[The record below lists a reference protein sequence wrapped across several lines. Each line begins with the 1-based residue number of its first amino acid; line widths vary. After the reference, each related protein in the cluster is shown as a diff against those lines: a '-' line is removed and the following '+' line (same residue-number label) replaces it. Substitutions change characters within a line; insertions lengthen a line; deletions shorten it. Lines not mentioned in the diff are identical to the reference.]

1 MKKVFILLV
10 VLIAAFATY
19 WFGFRKKEQGPEA
32 PPLAHIELKTHSE
45 LFNNSVDSIVREYL
59 TMKNAFVEA
68 DSASVKNATKNFIAL
83 LDRFPIDELKKDTA
97 AIIETVRGNIM
108 DIKSNAASI
117 LNQTD
122 ITEMR
127 HDFSMVTE
135 MMYPSFFTAINYEG
149 QRLYVQKCPMAFG
162 DDMSANWIS
171 DSRAIV
177 NPYLGKT
184 HPKYKATMLDCGDVV
199 DSVMAK

>member
-1 MKKVFILLV
+1 MIVLV
-10 VLIAAFATY
+10 AAFATY
-19 WFGFRKKEQGPEA
+19 WFGFRKTDKGPEA
-32 PPLAHIELKTHSE
+32 SPPAPIALKKHSE
-45 LFNNSVDSIVREYL
+45 LFNKSVDSIVSEYL
-59 TMKNAFVEA
+59 VIKNAFVEA
-68 DSASVKNATKNFIAL
+68 DSAAVKNATRNFVAL
-83 LDRFPIDELKKDTA
+83 LNRFPIDELKKDTA
-97 AIIETVRGNIM
+97 AIIETVKGNVM
-108 DIKSNAASI
+108 DIKSNAESI

-149 QRLYVQKCPMAFG
+149 QKLFVQKCPMAFG

>member
-1 MKKVFILLV
+1 MKKVFLLLI
-10 VLIAAFATY
+10 VLVAAFATY
-19 WFGFRKKEQGPEA
+19 WFGFRKTDKGPEA
-32 PPLAHIELKTHSE
+32 PPPAPIALKKHSE
-45 LFNNSVDSIVREYL
+45 LFNKSVDSIVSEYL
-59 TMKNAFVEA
+59 IIKNAFVEA
-68 DSASVKNATKNFIAL
+68 DSAAVKTATKNFLAL
-83 LDRFPIDELKKDTA
+83 LNRFPIDELKKDTA
-97 AIIETVRGNIM
+97 TIIETVKGNVM
-108 DIKSNAASI
+108 DIKSNAESI

-149 QRLYVQKCPMAFG
+149 QKLFVQKCPMAFG
-162 DDMSANWIS
+162 DDMAANWIS
-171 DSRAIV
+171 DSRSIV